1 MVRKAIFINEKKIYL
16 MKRLIFLLLIVPVG
30 LYAQNDSL
38 SKRYDK
44 INWYK
49 YDLNSPKKK
58 VWKSLIVPTVLIG
71 TGLAINHYPTKL
83 DLQNKIRKPF
93 NGFTTKAE
101 DYLQYAPLAILW
113 SANLLK
119 FKAEHS
125 IFNQKKNLIISEVIT
140 GAIVFGLKYG
150 THIQR
155 PDSSNFHS
163 FPSGHTAHAF
173 VGAQALYHEFK
184 NSNPVIAYSGFA
196 FAFATGGL
204 RIVNNKHWLPD
215 VLVGAGISLL
225 VTNLVYHYEPLKN
238 WHPLHKYKKND
249 NHTQLM
255 NIDFHPTFSYN
266 YVGAN
271 LKLSL

>member
-1 MVRKAIFINEKKIYL
+1 MKYIFI
-16 MKRLIFLLLIVPVG
+16 LIFLPTLLFG
-30 LYAQNDSL
+30 QTDSL

-44 INWYK
+44 INWYQ

-58 VWKSLIVPTVLIG
+58 VWKQLIIPTILIG
-71 TGLAINHYPTKL
+71 TGLSINQYPIKL
-83 DLQNKIRKPF
+83 DLQNQIRKPF

-101 DYLQYAPLAILW
+101 DYLQYGPLAILW

-140 GAIVFGLKYG
+140 GAIVFGLKYA

-155 PDSSNFHS
+155 PDSSNYHS

-184 NSNPVIAYSGFA
+184 NTNPVIAYSGFA

-215 VLVGAGISLL
+215 VLVGAGIALL
-225 VTNLVYHYEPLKN
+225 TTNIVYHYEPLKN
-238 WHPLHKYKKND
+238 WHPFHKHKSIETTL
-249 NHTQLM
+249 NHLE
-255 NIDFHPTFSYN
+255 FHPTVSFN